1 MICPVCKEPMPLL
14 SKICPTCG
22 YVHEDDQNHPSA
34 TQIVEQ
40 LDNILFRI
48 KSLPEPTF
56 MRSMGHLSLIMVP
69 LLTLIIM
76 IMWMMSSAGL
86 FLLLGGVSAIWSVI
100 LIIKKLCGRLG
111 NAYSDKQFAELKN
124 EYEYIARTMQ
134 REYGKDKDVAN
145 LLKQIQAEI
154 SSIEDNRKSLTRR
167 NLIIWGVVFA
177 IIIISASAGSF
188 GVKSAVEE
196 NLTTLWQQQLEEFKA
211 AGTNDEYD
219 ATVRTQLLEEILSAD
234 AIAEAESF
242 FAEYCMGLMGD
253 LDCAKKIVQ
262 HYLKTNDKAAAEAFI
277 NKCKLR
283 YESDIE
289 KLKNLLTE

>member
-234 AIAEAESF
+234 AIVEAESF

-253 LDCAKKIVQ
+253 LDCAKKIVH